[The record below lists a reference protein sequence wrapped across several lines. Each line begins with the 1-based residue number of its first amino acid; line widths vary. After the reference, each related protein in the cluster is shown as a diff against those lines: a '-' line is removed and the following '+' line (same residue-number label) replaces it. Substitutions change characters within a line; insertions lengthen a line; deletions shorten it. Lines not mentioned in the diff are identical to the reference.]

1 MCCTGCLSCPAT
13 THLRGENACFH
24 LGLSCIYCWWRSLN
38 VRCCSF
44 LLTVAPEAT
53 ARYRQ
58 AQATFTEQGPAPAFA
73 SWTRQCLPRRM
84 RTYRRCASQSV
95 RAPDK
100 QAARK
105 CMNPFRPVHTSL
117 PAHCS
122 ITHKIY
128 WFAAT
133 IFLVGH
139 LPPPGSTV
147 AATDAR
153 PFGSTIKNRA
163 DCTPLLAVNP
173 LFTSCC
179 NGAAART

>member
-1 MCCTGCLSCPAT
+1 MRTRVFA
-13 THLRGENACFH
+13 
-24 LGLSCIYCWWRSLN
+24 
-38 VRCCSF
+38 
-44 LLTVAPEAT
+44 TVAIYLALVLLISLIICLAIACTCFCVMAEAI
-53 ARYRQ
+53 
-58 AQATFTEQGPAPAFA
+58 AF
-73 SWTRQCLPRRM
+73 PGGGRRVVGACADRFAGFQVGIVGAGERPGVTDQ
-84 RTYRRCASQSV
+84 RTGDIAI
-95 RAPDK
+95 K
-100 QAARK
+100 QAASR
-105 CMNPFRPVHTSL
+105 CANPCGSVHISL
-117 PAHCS
+117 HSRGS
-122 ITHKIY
+122 ITDKIY

-139 LPPPGSTV
+139 LPPPGSKV